1 MVRKTSTLI
10 VNSTLLILLLIAPVK
25 AQENIVIP
33 DTLDNEWYST
43 WIAGLNGSQSTFENW
58 AAGGQNNV
66 SATVFSRI
74 NGAYQKGRFKYGYV
88 INLRY
93 GITNIEGEESRKTD
107 DRIATKHRIAYI
119 LNDANTMNMFA
130 QVSFVTQF
138 YDGYDYSGEE
148 RVRISDFMAPGYF
161 TESIGYAYTPRDFI
175 SFEAGLALKQTIV
188 NDDSLVVSPGYG
200 IDPGENLLSEGGLNL
215 GISFNKE
222 ILPNV
227 NYNSSLETF
236 NNLKKPVVSTD
247 FAWANEL
254 TGRIN
259 SFMTASFTFEMIYDD
274 DVIADELQTKQ
285 VLGVGILFNLR

>member
-188 NDDSLVVSPGYG
+188 TDDSLVVSPGYG

-285 VLGVGILFNLR
+285 ILGVGILFNLR